1 MRIYRLGGAARR
13 ELVVTCLNLL
23 LVAAAGLWLFERLWG
38 GARNTPLIWAGIG
51 LTGLAMMLW
60 PVVAWRLLVIADSR
74 YFIDCFGVH
83 YGSMGTMRHYAGVRA
98 VVVHSPSGGDQSVI
112 IAAAASS
119 EFTAAQPER
128 LPLWRGISG
137 RRRLLQNL
145 QQGWCEPV
153 AIDDRAPSTTAE

>member
-1 MRIYRLGGAARR
+1 MRIYRLAGAARR
-13 ELVVTCLNLL
+13 ELVLTCLNLL
-23 LVAAAGLWLFERLWG
+23 LVAAAGLWMFERLWG

-51 LTGLAMMLW
+51 LIGLAVMLW

-74 YFIDCFGVH
+74 YFIDRFGVH
-83 YGSMGTMRHYAGVRA
+83 YSAMGKMRHYAVTRA
-98 VVVHSPSGGDQSVI
+98 VVVHGSPGSDQSVI

-128 LPLWRGISG
+128 LPLWRGIAG
-137 RRRLLQNL
+137 RRHLLQNL

-153 AIDDRAPSTTAE
+153 AVDDRAPSTTAE